1 VKRALAAL
9 AVVIVLAVAVYWL
22 FLRSDGSTP
31 EAAPVAP
38 PHAVAR
44 IGEGSKAIAVDQRG
58 NLSATLKLPK
68 KPPLPQLPLKAP
80 PKSGRVK
87 GPVLEEVEVLA
98 AAPPALSPY
107 LASTSYDEKEG
118 GVKVETTAGIELRFG
133 DASQAKKKWAVGAAI
148 LANPAITTL
157 DYVDLEAPSKPA
169 FGGEGH
175 ELPPAP

>member
-9 AVVIVLAVAVYWL
+9 VVVIVLALAVYLL
-22 FLRSDGSTP
+22 FLRSDGGSP
-31 EAAPVAP
+31 ESAPVKP

-58 NLSATLKLPK
+58 EVDPKLKVPK
-68 KPPLPQLPLKAP
+68 KPPLPLLPLKAP
-80 PKSGRVK
+80 PKGGRVK

-107 LASTSYDEKEG
+107 LASTSFDEKEG
-118 GVKVETTAGIELRFG
+118 GVSVETTAGIALRFG
-133 DASQAKKKWAVGAAI
+133 NASKAAEKWKDAAAI
-148 LANPAITTL
+148 LADPTITAL
-157 DYVDLEAPSKPA
+157 DYVDLQAPSHPSFA
-169 FGGEGH
+169 EGEH